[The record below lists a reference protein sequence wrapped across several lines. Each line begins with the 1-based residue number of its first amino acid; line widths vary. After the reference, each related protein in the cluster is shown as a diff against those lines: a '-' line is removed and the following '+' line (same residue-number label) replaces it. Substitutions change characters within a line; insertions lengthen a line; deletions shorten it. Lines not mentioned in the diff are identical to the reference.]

1 MGIIS
6 EMESPLSTYKRCDNM
21 QIYERNFKKLVNLVN
36 TNNSV
41 SLSISGDTPK
51 GLTMYFVY
59 GGKIYNLCTLEK
71 GAYISNETYNR
82 CLSLLLQRL
91 NIELPYKSQIM
102 NLYSLGRMNG
112 TEHTFDLTSLPIGTG
127 ISFRPT
133 ANIFDIIEVYR
144 RMGYSLLPDE
154 DNQWIKVMKQNFVLQ
169 KL

>member
-1 MGIIS
+1 M
-6 EMESPLSTYKRCDNM
+6 KV
-21 QIYERNFKKLVNLVN
+21 YERNFKKLVNLVN

-59 GGKIYNLCTLEK
+59 EGKIYNLCTLEK
-71 GAYISNETYNR
+71 GAYISNEAYNR

-91 NIELPYKSQIM
+91 NTELPYKSQIM

-112 TEHTFDLTSLPIGTG
+112 TEHTFDLTSQVNGTG
-127 ISFRPT
+127 IAFRPT
-133 ANIFDIIEVYR
+133 ANILDVIEVYR
-144 RMGYSLLPDE
+144 RMGYSLIPDE
-154 DNQWIKVMKQNFVLQ
+154 NTQYMVDMKQNFVLQ